1 MTFDVVI
8 RKALVNVIVVDTA
21 AEEVVSVVDVVIVD
35 VVEVD
40 VVVAEI
46 EFGASGIVGY
56 LKKNCNLFLF

>member
-46 EFGASGIVGY
+46 EFGAPGIVRY
-56 LKKNCNLFLF
+56 L